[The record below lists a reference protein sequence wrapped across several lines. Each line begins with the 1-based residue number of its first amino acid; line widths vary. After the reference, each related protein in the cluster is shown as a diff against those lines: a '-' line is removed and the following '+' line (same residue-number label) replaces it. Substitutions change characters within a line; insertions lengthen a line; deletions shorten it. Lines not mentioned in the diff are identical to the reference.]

1 MRISDWSSDVCS
13 SDLLDGKKLG
23 KFDLPDETV
32 ARAAVETLRAGSYAV
47 ASVEKR
53 ETRRNPQPPFTTST
67 LQQEGSRKLRLSA
80 SRTMRIAQRLSAG
93 VDIRRETVA
102 LLTHLRQ
109 ESDRKRRD

>member
-23 KFDLPDETV
+23 KFDLPDEPV

-53 ETRRNPQPPFTTST
+53 ETRRNPPPPFTTSP
-67 LQQEGSRKLRLSA
+67 LQQEGPPKPRLPPR
-80 SRTMRIAQRLSAG
+80 RTMPIPPRRPDGPTLG
-93 VDIRRETVA
+93 VHTRATPPSHPPDQPHTPNP
-102 LLTHLRQ
+102 
-109 ESDRKRRD
+109 